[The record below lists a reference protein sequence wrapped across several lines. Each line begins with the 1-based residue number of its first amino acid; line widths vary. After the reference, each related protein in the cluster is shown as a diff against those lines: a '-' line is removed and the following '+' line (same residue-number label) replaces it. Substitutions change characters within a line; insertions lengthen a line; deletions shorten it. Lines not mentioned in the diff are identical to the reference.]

1 MREASELKEK
11 ATNVEGA
18 LSEVNG
24 YLQRLQDLA
33 EEVKQYMR
41 KVVTHGEWRFSA
53 QITFFGRMFVIFRA
67 GRLWPNILCTE
78 Q

>member
-11 ATNVEGA
+11 ATNVEAA

-33 EEVKQYMR
+33 EEVTQYY
-41 KVVTHGEWRFSA
+41 KK
-53 QITFFGRMFVIFRA
+53 
-67 GRLWPNILCTE
+67 L
-78 Q
+78 